1 MFRFFLLI
9 IWLDFCCWNC
19 SQIFVDV
26 NWVMQSRTVHQWHL
40 PRRGRGKSKVNKCW
54 HHPTIIYHNF
64 FNHWIFLW
72 HLIWLVFTLL
82 IGFECIIFNTD
93 TLLTLFLFFFSK
105 YIISEQD
112 PLLLKLYV
120 ANPIMRWKD
129 DKRWLEG
136 RGRGVNFGQI
146 LVMSFVN
153 KNYSLLT
160 ELCNNAIPFSSI
172 LNVYTVLVGCWIR
185 IW

>member
-1 MFRFFLLI
+1 MLTPP
-9 IWLDFCCWNC
+9 N
-19 SQIFVDV
+19 
-26 NWVMQSRTVHQWHL
+26 
-40 PRRGRGKSKVNKCW
+40 
-54 HHPTIIYHNF
+54 YHNF
-64 FNHWIFLW
+64 LNHWIFLW

-129 DKRWLEG
+129 NKRWQEG
-136 RGRGVNFGQI
+136 ERSGSKFWPNFGDVICEQ
-146 LVMSFVN
+146 SPN

-160 ELCNNAIPFSSI
+160 ELCNNAIPFSGI
-172 LNVYTVLVGCWIR
+172 LNGYTVLVGCWIR